1 MSDLSWPRKRSSLNP
16 TGSPISPWLHID
28 LALILSCLTLGVT
41 GVLMVYSATRGSDP
55 TMYDKSFLS
64 RHTLFVVTGTLLMLV
79 TSSIPYRRL
88 RDLVP
93 IVFWGSNFL
102 LLLVLTPLGVERNG
116 TRAWF
121 EFGQFQLQP
130 SEFCKV
136 AFIFAL
142 ASYLERFDGHLN
154 ERAIL
159 NSLLLASVPLGLIL
173 LETDVGSALVFVAIT
188 MGMLLVGG
196 AQTRHIVLMT
206 VVGIAGIAVIWSTG
220 LLQDYQRDR
229 LTSFIDPASSQT
241 EAAYQQNTVAYRDKR
256 ER

>member
-28 LALILSCLTLGVT
+28 LALIISCLALGVT

-64 RHTLFVVTGTLLMLV
+64 RHTLFVVVGTLLMLV

-88 RDLVP
+88 RDFSSDSV
-93 IVFWGSNFL
+93 
-102 LLLVLTPLGVERNG
+102 LGVNSAASSRFNSVGCERNG

-136 AFIFAL
+136 AFI
-142 ASYLERFDGHLN
+142 
-154 ERAIL
+154 
-159 NSLLLASVPLGLIL
+159 LLWQATSN
-173 LETDVGSALVFVAIT
+173 
-188 MGMLLVGG
+188 
-196 AQTRHIVLMT
+196 VLM
-206 VVGIAGIAVIWSTG
+206 VI
-220 LLQDYQRDR
+220 
-229 LTSFIDPASSQT
+229 
-241 EAAYQQNTVAYRDKR
+241 
-256 ER
+256 